1 MIKLEKIG
9 KVIPNEVEIMR
20 ILMMS
25 WKCIKHPWR
34 GGAEFVTYEYLKR
47 LVEKGHECVWFT
59 PKFRG
64 CLEREIIDGIEII
77 RDFNIN
83 TIHINAWKK
92 YKEEFKG
99 KFNVVIDQINTL
111 PFFTPLYVNEPIVM
125 FIHQLALEVWDYE
138 MPFPLNK
145 IGKFAEKNFLKLYKN
160 VPTICVSPS
169 TKKDL
174 INLGFKEE
182 NIHVIYNGCN
192 VKPLEKVNFKEKEEN
207 TICFVAR
214 LTPMKR
220 VEHAIKAVYYVKE
233 EISNVKLWIL
243 GSPKKESYLYKL
255 KSLVNK
261 LELKDNVKFF
271 GYVPFEK
278 RNEIIKKSQI
288 LVVTS
293 VKEGWGLNVIEAN
306 ALGTPAVGYRVS
318 GLVDSIKDGYNG
330 LLVED
335 GNIKEL
341 SETIINL
348 LKDDDLRK
356 RLSENAIE
364 WAKQFSWD
372 KSTEEFERV
381 LKKVVNNG

>member
-1 MIKLEKIG
+1 MI
-9 KVIPNEVEIMR
+9 
-20 ILMMS
+20 S

-47 LVEKGHECVWFT
+47 LIKKGHECVWFAS
-59 PKFRG
+59 KFKN
-64 CLEREIIDGIEII
+64 CLEKETIDGIKII

-83 TIHINAWKK
+83 MIHINAWRK
-92 YKEEFKG
+92 YKKEFRS
-99 KFNVVIDQINTL
+99 KFDVIIDQINTL

-138 MPFPLNK
+138 IPFPMNK
-145 IGKFAEKNFLKLYKN
+145 IGKFLEKSFLRLYKN
-160 VPTICVSPS
+160 IPTICISPS

-182 NIHVIYNGCN
+182 NIHVIYNGCD
-192 VKPLEKVNFKEKEEN
+192 VKPLEKINFKEKEKN
-207 TICFVAR
+207 TISFVSR

-220 VEHAIKAVYYVKE
+220 IEHAIKAIYYIKKK
-233 EISNVKLWIL
+233 IPDVKLWIL
-243 GSPKKESYLYKL
+243 GNPKKESYLKKL
-255 KSLVNK
+255 KSLVEN
-261 LELKDNVKFF
+261 LGLKNNVKFF
-271 GYVPFEK
+271 GYVPFEE

-306 ALGTPAVGYRVS
+306 ALGTPAVGYKVS

-335 GNIKEL
+335 GNIEEL
-341 SETIINL
+341 AETLVNL
-348 LKDDDLRK
+348 LKDDALRK
-356 RLSENAIE
+356 KLSKNAIE
-364 WAKQFSWD
+364 WAKRFNWD
-372 KSTEEFERV
+372 KSAEEFERV
-381 LKKVVNNG
+381 LEMAVE